1 MKKFSAIPGDL
12 ADAGLFGRARGA
24 FTGAAQERRGFF
36 ALADGRRSRIEPI
49 DAGRVERIEVRV
61 AACANCD
68 LEVELRPGRFRE
80 DPYYQ
85 LAAIKLF
92 VPACAIAARRSLRW
106 LPN

>member
-1 MKKFSAIPGDL
+1 VREAHSPGPL
-12 ADAGLFGRARGA
+12 RSGADSSRLPTA
-24 FTGAAQERRGFF
+24 
-36 ALADGRRSRIEPI
+36 RIEPI